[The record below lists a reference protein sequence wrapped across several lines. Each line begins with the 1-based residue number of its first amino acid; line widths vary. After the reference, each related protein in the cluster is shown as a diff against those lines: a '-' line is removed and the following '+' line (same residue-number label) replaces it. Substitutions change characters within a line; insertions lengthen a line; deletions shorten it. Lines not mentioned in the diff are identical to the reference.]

1 MELGWAC
8 SLSVWLLFLGSLAV
22 RLLRSDLLL
31 SRLLLLRVGL
41 LAVLQALGQ
50 AVLPLPLSAALTGA
64 ACLLVSA
71 STARR
76 KRIPTGGKA
85 VVVTG
90 ESGGREPSAPAKS
103 RRAAPPSRGQSRPAL
118 SGAGVAP
125 AEPVARSRAG
135 ESSGPLHPPRSGP
148 PHQDRAWSPRSPGRD
163 AGAGKARSLL
173 RNAHLRPA
181 VQNGPLRRGGP
192 SGAARAAGAA
202 GKTLP
207 DSAPRRGLARPRP
220 SAPAPSRPSRASP
233 WRTAAATRPESPRRP
248 GRAQRAWRAGAE
260 GGSPHQV
267 GSGAGG
273 SRELPVEA
281 GSYAA
286 PSGKEARR
294 EERGAESGERRGAPM
309 PVP

>member
-76 KRIPTGGKA
+76 KRIPAGGKA

-90 ESGGREPSAPAKS
+90 ESGGREPSPRAKS
-103 RRAAPPSRGQSRPAL
+103 RRAAPPSRGDSRPAL

-135 ESSGPLHPPRSGP
+135 ESSAARGGFVCSRAAARPGRGPGERRAPGPLRPPRSGP
-148 PHQDRAWSPRSPGRD
+148 AAS
-163 AGAGKARSLL
+163 
-173 RNAHLRPA
+173 
-181 VQNGPLRRGGP
+181 GP
-192 SGAARAAGAA
+192 SLVSALSGTRCWQRQGALVAQKRALTSRGPERSSWGGRQNA
-202 GKTLP
+202 
-207 DSAPRRGLARPRP
+207 RRGLARTRP
-220 SAPAPSRPSRASP
+220 SAPAPSRPSRASS
-233 WRTAAATRPESPRRP
+233 WRTAATRPEVSVPPTARPRAEGLAGGGRGGLAPSGRFRRRRQPDPTRLLRGKRP
-248 GRAQRAWRAGAE
+248 GGKNAGPRA
-260 GGSPHQV
+260 
-267 GSGAGG
+267 GSGAQ
-273 SRELPVEA
+273 P
-281 GSYAA
+281 
-286 PSGKEARR
+286 
-294 EERGAESGERRGAPM
+294 
-309 PVP
+309 